1 MKVVEK
7 FLCPKPLQGNLLLL
21 HKIDREQWK
30 NFRPKKQR
38 GSESGQ
44 KRPDPD
50 RRYLKFNES
59 WQYEN
64 KDKQILSV

>member
-1 MKVVEK
+1 MLNNFYVPSLSKATFYCCKRTTGSSE
-7 FLCPKPLQGNLLLL
+7 
-21 HKIDREQWK
+21 K
-30 NFRPKKQR
+30 NFGQKKER

-44 KRPDPD
+44 KRPDPEP
-50 RRYLKFNES
+50 RYLMFIEF